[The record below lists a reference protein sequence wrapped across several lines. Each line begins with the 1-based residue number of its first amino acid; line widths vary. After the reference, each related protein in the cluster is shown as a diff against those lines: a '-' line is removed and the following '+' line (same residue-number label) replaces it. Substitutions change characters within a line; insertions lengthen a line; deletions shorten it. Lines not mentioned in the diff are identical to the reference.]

1 MGVLLLKRLLAIL
14 LVIVVVVAA
23 VIVTTRML
31 PLEVYT
37 NKNAPSD
44 FYFGVSFCGNTT
56 DQAKTLIDRV
66 KNFTNLIV
74 VQSGPVSVNET
85 ALNEIV
91 TYAANANLDVIV
103 YFGFFNKNYT
113 WQIPW
118 LDYAQ
123 KTYGNHLIGIYMH
136 DEPGGATLDANWTG
150 YFKQLSIRGSSV
162 YYQHQPAI
170 DLATNKTLPLN
181 SYQLNQTA
189 LHFIMEL
196 QNDPDLAQLKTRHMQ
211 AFTSDYGLYWFDYQG
226 GYDTVFAEL
235 YANQSTIQTIALAR
249 GAANMQN
256 KTWGTIITW
265 TYNHPPYLENAT
277 ALYSD
282 LMLSYMAGAKYAVIF
297 DYPQIDDNPY
307 GVLTEPQLAAMEHF
321 WRDIYTTTFTNSPR
335 AVFVLP
341 HAYGWGLRSE
351 NDSIWGLWSPDNS
364 SRLIWDNLQRL
375 IAKYSLNF
383 DVVYDDQAFPVA
395 DKYAEVY
402 WWNQTV

>member
-1 MGVLLLKRLLAIL
+1 LLLKRLLAII

-23 VIVTTRML
+23 VIAATRIL
-31 PLEVYT
+31 PFDVYT
-37 NKNAPSD
+37 NQNSPGD
-44 FYFGVSFCGNTT
+44 FHFGVSFCGNTT
-56 DQAKTLIDRV
+56 EQAKTLIDRV
-66 KNFTNLIV
+66 KNFSNLLV

-91 TYAANANLDVIV
+91 TYAVNADLDVIV
-103 YFGFFNKNYT
+103 YFGYFNKNYT
-113 WQIPW
+113 WQLPW
-118 LDYAQ
+118 LDYAKQ
-123 KTYGNHLIGIYMH
+123 TYGDRLLGIYMH
-136 DEPGGATLDANWTG
+136 DEPGGVTLDANWTG
-150 YFKQLSIRGSSV
+150 YFNQLSIRGSSI

-170 DLATNKTLPLN
+170 DLATNQTLPLN

-189 LHFIMEL
+189 FHFNTEL
-196 QNDPDLAQLKTRHMQ
+196 QNDPDLAQLKTRHMK

-235 YANQSTIQTIALAR
+235 MSNQSTIKTIALVR

-265 TYNHPPYLENAT
+265 SSNQPPYLENAT
-277 ALYSD
+277 AIYSD

-297 DYPQIDDNPY
+297 NYPQIDDNPY
-307 GVLTEPQLAAMEHF
+307 GVLTEAQLAAMEKF
-321 WRDIYTTTFTNSPR
+321 WHDLHTITPSNSAR

-351 NDSIWGLWSPDNS
+351 NDTIWGLWAPDNS
-364 SRLIWDNLQRL
+364 SQLIWINLERM
-375 IAKYSLNF
+375 IDRYNLNF
-383 DVVYDDQAFPVA
+383 DVVYDDEAFPVA
-395 DKYAEVY
+395 GRYSEVY